1 MRLPDNFINLKKK
14 TIRII
19 QRLAI
24 ELIDPFF
31 QNRHP
36 KTFIIIITEFFSRI
50 ILKTQ
55 PNDRWNLHVFVRE
68 WSKDFLKD
76 NRKKNKKKLFMF
88 ACYRG
93 RFSHNILLAIILAK
107 LGHKITLGYLP
118 KLRSPI
124 KKPLQDSK
132 GVKEY
137 LNYVMKILEQE
148 TKGRIKCYDLTNYF
162 KINMKQNNDFNN
174 QAHSDTVM
182 MLKKENINLNIDVDK
197 EVHNFCLERLKFIDN
212 AITNFFKKY
221 HNFDICVIPNGAT
234 FENSQIVKNAKK
246 FKINFNTYEKF
257 AFKNSLTMTHQGP
270 FVEHLD
276 LDIII
281 ELLKKNNT
289 EHNKIKNIIKKK
301 SHDLLL
307 ERKNSTGKHWGF
319 KYQKNSGIVS
329 YTQKWLK
336 KNIKNKEYVL
346 ICPNVPFDAGYG
358 SFNGVF
364 PQMKKW
370 LLDTTEFILN
380 NSNLTVVVRS
390 HPAEDRI
397 GFGNEKTDI
406 IMNNSGIKS
415 NKLIVIPSSSSL
427 NTYELIDQCF
437 FGSVYSST
445 TGVELSMLG
454 KLVISGAN
462 IYHTRVGVTKG
473 AKNINDYFKIIRSF
487 IDRSTKNSSENIY
500 KAQLVYFL
508 FHFVLQHP
516 YPYDKPSQMVENPI
530 NKFFYEPEFLKY
542 KLTFE
547 LLTMNKAEYTSF
559 FDKNISK
566 LTQIWE

>member
-1 MRLPDNFINLKKK
+1 MRLPDNFIDLKKNFIK
-14 TIRII
+14 II

-36 KTFIIIITEFFSRI
+36 KAFIIRITEFFSYI

-55 PNDRWNLHVFVRE
+55 PNDRWNLHIFVKE
-68 WSKDFLKD
+68 WSKGFRD
-76 NRKKNKKKLFMF
+76 NRKKNKKKIFMF

-107 LGHKITLGYLP
+107 MGHKITLGYLP

-124 KKPLQDSK
+124 KEPLQESK
-132 GVKEY
+132 GTKEY
-137 LNYVMKILEQE
+137 LNYVMTILEKE
-148 TKGRIKCYDLTNYF
+148 TKGKIKCYDLTNFF

-182 MLKKENINLNIDVDK
+182 MLKKENINLNLDVDK
-197 EVHNFCLERLKFIDN
+197 KAYNFCLERLKFIDN
-212 AITNFFKKY
+212 AITNFFKKNQ
-221 HNFDICVIPNGAT
+221 NFDICIIPNGAT
-234 FENSQIVKNAKK
+234 FENSQIIKNAQK

-257 AFKNSLTMTHQGP
+257 AFKNALTMTHQGP

-281 ELLKKNNT
+281 DLLKKNNT
-289 EHNKIKNIIKKK
+289 EHGKIKNIIKKK
-301 SHDLLL
+301 SLDLLF
-307 ERKNSTGKHWGF
+307 ERKHSTGNHWGF
-319 KYQKNSGIVS
+319 KYQKRLGLDS
-329 YTQKWLK
+329 YTKKWLK
-336 KNIKNKEYVL
+336 TNIKDKKYVL

-358 SFNGVF
+358 SFNGAF

-370 LLDTTEFILN
+370 LLDTTEFILS
-380 NSNLTVVVRS
+380 NSDLTVVVRA
-390 HPAEDRI
+390 HPAEDRL

-406 IMNNSGIKS
+406 LMNNSGINS
-415 NKLIVIPSSSSL
+415 SKLIVIPSSSPL

-454 KLVISGAN
+454 KPVISGAN
-462 IYHTRVGVTKG
+462 IYHARVGVTKG
-473 AKNINDYFKIIRSF
+473 AKNSNEYFKIIRSC
-487 IDRSTKNSSENIY
+487 IDGSIKQSPEDIY

-516 YPYDKPSQMVENPI
+516 YPYDKPSQMVQKPI
-530 NKFFYEPEFLKY
+530 NKFFYEPEFSKY
-542 KLTFE
+542 NLTFE
-547 LLTMNKAEYTSF
+547 LLTMDKTEYTSF
-559 FDKNISK
+559 FDQNISK
-566 LTQIWE
+566 LTEIWK